1 MKAGALL
8 TVNIKVKASRDED
21 TSIRSKKRW
30 QICLFAGAAAAA
42 VTSTFGLMLSAA
54 SLIGAIQ
61 SNGRMSIAGTVLL
74 AISFPMLIFTAH
86 CLDKIDQIKTA
97 IRVRSY
103 QKYLLDR
110 TEL

>member
-8 TVNIKVKASRDED
+8 TVNIKVKAARNED

-42 VTSTFGLMLSAA
+42 VTSTFGLVLSAA

-61 SNGRMSIAGTVLL
+61 SNRLMSIAGTVLL
-74 AISFPMLIFTAH
+74 ATSFPILMFTAH
-86 CLDKIDQIKTA
+86 CLDKIDEIKKVTRA
-97 IRVRSY
+97 EAY
-103 QKYLLDR
+103 QKYFLNR
-110 TEL
+110 EL